1 MTKHMYKGA
10 VLTVVAS
17 TFMYLSCDKSKLDL
31 LPTGPTEAS
40 YFLNEADFNRTIIG
54 VYAKL
59 TDFYGYSGGSSII
72 GTFLLPGDDI
82 TTNASNEDVEIFA
95 SLQPSSGKPTF
106 LWNRLYQ
113 LIARAN
119 VVIEKIN
126 TVADGIYTTP
136 NLKDHHKG
144 EALFLRG
151 FAHYYLWNYFGTAPV
166 RTTRVVS
173 QDDFTPTNSSGTE
186 LLDQAIQDFTEAANL
201 LPASWSS
208 GNKGRVTK
216 NSAYGFLGK
225 CLVFKASATKNN
237 ADYTAAIAAFNN
249 ITGASLVQAFG
260 DNFSATTENNA
271 ESLFEVQA
279 GNASSGNNVW
289 LDNDFDNN
297 IGDLSIFWGYYSNN
311 FALFGQSR
319 YFVTPKVVAAMD
331 ANDPRVPETFDAANR
346 NVTKYVLRDA
356 SGDVGSFN
364 NYRVLR
370 LADVKLLQAEAIV
383 QSGGATAD
391 AISLINEVRT
401 RARNMVPGGTFPEN
415 YSTAETNRTTIMD
428 WIIKERLIELA
439 GEGQRWLDIRRWH
452 LQGILNLNSAFFNSN
467 VPVSFEA
474 PKHLLLPIPT
484 SELDVNPNMS
494 QNAGY

>member
-10 VLTVVAS
+10 ILTIFAS
-17 TFMYLSCDKSKLDL
+17 TFLHLGCDKAKLDL

-40 YFLNEADFNRTIIG
+40 YFLNEADFNRSIIG

-59 TDFYGYSGGSSII
+59 TDFYGYNGGGSII

-95 SLQPSSGKPTF
+95 SMQPSSSKPSF

-126 TVADGIYTTP
+126 TVGDGIYTTP

-151 FAHYYLWNYFGTAPV
+151 FAHYYLWNYFGTAPL
-166 RTTRVVS
+166 RTGRVVS
-173 QDDFTPTNSSGTE
+173 ETDFNPSNSSGTE
-186 LLDQAIQDFTEAANL
+186 LLDQAIQDFTEAATL
-201 LPASWSS
+201 LPDTWSI
-208 GNKGRVTK
+208 GNKGRVNK
-216 NSAYGFLGK
+216 NSANGFLGK
-225 CLVFKASATKNN
+225 CLVFRASAAQNS
-237 ADYTAAIAAFNN
+237 ADYTAAIAAFNK
-249 ITGASLVQAFG
+249 ITGASMVAAFG
-260 DNFSATTENNA
+260 DNFSGSAENNE

-319 YFVTPKVVAAMD
+319 YFVTPKVVEAMD
-331 ANDPRVPETFDAANR
+331 PEDPRAAETFDASSR

-356 SGDVGSFN
+356 GGDVGSFN

-370 LADVKLLQAEAIV
+370 LADIKLLHAEALV
-383 QSGGATAD
+383 QSGGSTAE

-401 RARNMVPGGTFPEN
+401 RARNMVAGGTFPEN
-415 YSTAETNRTTIMD
+415 YNTAETNRTTIMD

-452 LQGILNLNSAFFNSN
+452 LQGILNLNNAFFNSN
-467 VPVSFEA
+467 VAVSFEA
-474 PKHLLLPIPT
+474 PKNLLLPIPT
-484 SELDVNPNMS
+484 SELDVNPNMN
-494 QNAGY
+494 QNEGY